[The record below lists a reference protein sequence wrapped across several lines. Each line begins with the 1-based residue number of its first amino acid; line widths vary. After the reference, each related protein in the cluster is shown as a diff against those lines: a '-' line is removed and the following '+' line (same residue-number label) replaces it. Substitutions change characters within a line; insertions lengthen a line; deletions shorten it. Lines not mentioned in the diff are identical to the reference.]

1 MVRGCRDAI
10 HNDSNPREEEMS
22 SNPFKP
28 TRRQVLAGTTALAA
42 AGLAGLRP
50 SFSASVDWK
59 RFAGTTLDV
68 NLVKSPRSDTILKY
82 IAEFEELTGIK
93 VNAEATPEQQ
103 QRQKTVIELSS
114 GRPSFD
120 VVHLSYHVQKRQFE
134 KGGWLA
140 DIAGYLADPTLTDPG
155 LVESDFAEAGMLFAK
170 DNQGVLRSLP
180 FSVDYWIVY
189 WNKEL
194 FEAKGLKYPE
204 SFDQLVAAA
213 EVLTDPSTN
222 TFGFVA
228 RGLKNAN
235 TPVWTSLMLGYDMT
249 PLDDKGKLRT
259 ETPEA
264 IEAAALYQRLMT
276 KSAPPG
282 VTGFNWAEA
291 QSAFL
296 QGKIGMWFDGVGFA
310 PPMENPEKSRVVG
323 KVGYGVMPKG
333 PKAHASGTFGDG
345 LGVTASSEK
354 KEAAYLFCQWAVSP
368 AMGARLLQA
377 GAGVPFRKS
386 VLEDPKVREGVTM
399 PASWLDAVVQSGNI
413 SRLALPVIIPVTEF
427 RDIYGV
433 ALTNMIAGAD
443 PAEELK
449 KATAQFQPVL
459 DRSEQG

>member
-1 MVRGCRDAI
+1 
-10 HNDSNPREEEMS
+10 MS

-114 GRPSFD
+114 GKPSFD

-140 DIAGYLADPTLTDPG
+140 DISGYLADPTLTDPG

-170 DNQGVLRSLP
+170 DSQGVLRSLP

-204 SFDQLVAAA
+204 TFDQLVAAA
-213 EVLTDPSTN
+213 EALTDPSTN